1 MNRMLL
7 VLSIFTL
14 VATGGCT
21 TQSVGGTQQIN
32 AEGNPTETCT
42 GLGCVTRSV
51 DIYNKEYIVDPALYI
66 EGKKNGQTIAENIIR
81 RMKKG
86 DVYRVKNG
94 GDTNVSRLVCVGDLE
109 ITHTEDRDTVGC
121 K

>member
-1 MNRMLL
+1 
-7 VLSIFTL
+7 
-14 VATGGCT
+14 
-21 TQSVGGTQQIN
+21 
-32 AEGNPTETCT
+32 
-42 GLGCVTRSV
+42 
-51 DIYNKEYIVDPALYI
+51 
-66 EGKKNGQTIAENIIR
+66 
-81 RMKKG
+81 MKKG